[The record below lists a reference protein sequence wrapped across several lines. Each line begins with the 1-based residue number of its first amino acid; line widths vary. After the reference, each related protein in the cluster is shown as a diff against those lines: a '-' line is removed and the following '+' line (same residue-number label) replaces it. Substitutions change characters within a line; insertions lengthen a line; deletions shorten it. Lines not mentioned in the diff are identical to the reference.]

1 MPRDR
6 LDTSGCGTTSN
17 TVAADNA
24 EATPW
29 RLPGP
34 APCLHATKPR
44 PPPTFLGLHKLCRPS
59 MGAPS
64 GVMAESGA
72 SGVAAD
78 NDSDKQMLHV
88 AKFMW
93 VTFKMLAHL
102 STSDFQLGKKN

>member
-1 MPRDR
+1 
-6 LDTSGCGTTSN
+6 
-17 TVAADNA
+17 
-24 EATPW
+24 
-29 RLPGP
+29 
-34 APCLHATKPR
+34 
-44 PPPTFLGLHKLCRPS
+44 